1 MKKKIL
7 ISTGGSGGHVVPALN
22 LYNHLKNEF
31 DVLIYT
37 DVRGAKYIPEKIKKI
52 IFEVK
57 KIPEKK
63 YLIPIKI
70 IFLFFAFIKSL
81 IHFRGN
87 KIDILISTGGYM
99 SLPLCLS
106 AKILKIKIYLF
117 EPNIIIGRSNKF
129 FLKFS
134 EKIISYSNN
143 LKNFPKEYQHKI
155 FCIDPLLR
163 KTYSD
168 GKEEGRII
176 LQSLLIS
183 EK

>member
-31 DVLIYT
+31 DVMLYT
-37 DVRGAKYIPEKIKKI
+37 DLRGAKYVPEKIKKT

-63 YLIPIKI
+63 YLLPLKI

-81 IHFRGN
+81 IHFKGN

-99 SLPLCLS
+99 SLPIVLA
-106 AKILKIKIYLF
+106 AKIFNTKIILF
-117 EPNIIIGRSNKF
+117 ELDGIIISLNIYFKASDKDCNKPNGPTTLGPFLFWTNAQTRLSNQTINATDTNTTAKPP
-129 FLKFS
+129 
-134 EKIISYSNN
+134 NAV
-143 LKNFPKEYQHKI
+143 
-155 FCIDPLLR
+155 
-163 KTYSD
+163 
-168 GKEEGRII
+168 
-176 LQSLLIS
+176 
-183 EK
+183 